1 MENFELTGFLKALL
15 FMQVAVHLHAIE
27 IQEPDKAIKRDGSND
42 GVSYVNLAKD
52 EFSYLK
58 ITALNGRDFFDNM
71 PECSL
76 ACLDTPSCFSLNV
89 GATRD
94 VNNRIPCELLSLD
107 KYNNSDKFVPSSNFH
122 HFSIAVS

>member
-1 MENFELTGFLKALL
+1 MILSSYFHISYGIAQQKPCVNSEIKEL
-15 FMQVAVHLHAIE
+15 
-27 IQEPDKAIKRDGSND
+27 DKAISRDAYGSNN

-52 EFSYLK
+52 NFSYLN
-58 ITALNGRDFFDNM
+58 ITALNGRDFVDNI

-76 ACLDTPSCFSLNV
+76 ACLDTPSCFSFNV

-94 VNNRIPCELLSLD
+94 VNNRFPCELLPSD
-107 KYNNSDKFVPSSNFH
+107 KYNNSDKFVHSRIFH